1 MKITIEIPEPFI
13 DKDDTMVNIEGKSFN
28 YMRMNMS
35 HHGLAYDC
43 IESKNKER
51 YRDMMYHCDEIAYNI
66 VQMVKKKLI

>member
-13 DKDDTMVNIEGKSFN
+13 NKDDTMVIIEGGNFKYVRSD
-28 YMRMNMS
+28 MR
-35 HHGLAYDC
+35 HHGLAHDC
-43 IESKNKER
+43 AESENKER